1 MTRHHHHITIFYLL
15 FPLLAFLFLTF
26 FTFVPFLII
35 SFYPP
40 IIFLSLLT
48 SLLPSSLLSILP
60 SFLIFPFSLFI
71 ILFPSFLLFF
81 RLYLLVLFSL
91 FISTLA
97 IALNPQYVKAY
108 IRRADSHISM
118 GGKDNIQKSIND
130 YQKALE
136 YQTDEKGAE
145 SINSKIKK
153 VIFLNI

>member
-1 MTRHHHHITIFYLL
+1 M
-15 FPLLAFLFLTF
+15 
-26 FTFVPFLII
+26 
-35 SFYPP
+35 
-40 IIFLSLLT
+40 
-48 SLLPSSLLSILP
+48 
-60 SFLIFPFSLFI
+60 
-71 ILFPSFLLFF
+71 
-81 RLYLLVLFSL
+81 
-91 FISTLA
+91 
-97 IALNPQYVKAY
+97 KAY

>member
-1 MTRHHHHITIFYLL
+1 MTRYHHHITIFYLL

-26 FTFVPFLII
+26 FIFVPSLII

-40 IIFLSLLT
+40 IVFLSLLT

-60 SFLIFPFSLFI
+60 SFLIFLFSLFI
-71 ILFPSFLLFF
+71 ILCPSCLLLF
-81 RLYLLVLFSL
+81 LVLFSL

-108 IRRADSHISM
+108 IRRADSHISI